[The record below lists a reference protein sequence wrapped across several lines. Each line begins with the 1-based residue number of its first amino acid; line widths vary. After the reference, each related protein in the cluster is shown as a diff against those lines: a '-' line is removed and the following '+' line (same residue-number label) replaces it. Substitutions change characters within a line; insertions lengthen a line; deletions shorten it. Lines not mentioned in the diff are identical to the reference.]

1 MQQRLRPIA
10 IWSLDERPARWAV
23 SLVGL
28 SSEFQLNGFVA
39 ATLSLGIV
47 QGGYSTEVL
56 RGAIVAIPKGQI
68 EAAYS
73 LGLTRRKT
81 FFLVTLP
88 QMVPLALPGLGNLWL
103 VVLKESP
110 LVSLIGFTELVLA
123 GKMAAGATGDY
134 VMFYCAIAFVFL
146 VMSGISALLFH
157 ALETATVRGGRRS

>member
-1 MQQRLRPIA
+1 LQQRLTPIA

-56 RGAIVAIPKGQI
+56 RGAIVATPKGQI

-88 QMVPLALPGLGNLWL
+88 QMVPLALPAQAHW
-103 VVLKESP
+103 
-110 LVSLIGFTELVLA
+110 
-123 GKMAAGATGDY
+123 
-134 VMFYCAIAFVFL
+134 
-146 VMSGISALLFH
+146 
-157 ALETATVRGGRRS
+157 